1 MNSEYGIYNF
11 PLPPGEGPGERARPG
26 NTELGSAPRQ
36 PAVGWAKRSVPI
48 DPHNQRRNPLAGEHF
63 HSLASKLL
71 QLLLLLMLATT
82 AHADDQLTATV
93 DRNKIGIDE
102 TLTLR
107 LRYSGNES
115 GGQPDFELLEQDFDI
130 LSRQQSNQYRVI
142 NGRAE
147 SFVEWM
153 LTLAPKREGKLFVPS
168 LHYQGAVSDAIPIT
182 VTAAGAS
189 PDADERQAFLEVEL
203 DKDRVHVQ
211 EQLLVKVRLYTT
223 IGLHDIATEPLQ
235 VPGAHVEKVDEQ
247 RYERRIN
254 GVGHAVYELT
264 YAVFPESSGQ
274 LTIPALSYVAVA
286 GRRDPFSLFNR
297 NTQRLRLRS
306 QPQSLEVLPK
316 PDSYSGA
323 NWLPAASLGI
333 VQSWSKD
340 PQTFT
345 VGEPITR
352 IVTIRAEGLR
362 AAQLPPLPK
371 LNVEG
376 LKTYP
381 DQPQQDDQLGQ
392 SGVIGSRIETTAIVA
407 TKPGDYQLPAVTVTW
422 WDTKTGRQRATQLP
436 AFRFTVTGAASA
448 TATQEPGGST
458 GLQPNGSSLEDQS
471 NFWRNLAIAAL
482 ASHLLWLL
490 YFFHQRKSQNPAPG
504 PAKPRPSAERQAQA
518 LEQAV
523 ESNDPTQIQQATM
536 NWIRARWPNAAGNNL
551 SEMNEQLDFEELE
564 KLQDQLDAA
573 LYLTPPK
580 PLNTQQIKILI
591 SRLLKREKTEEN
603 KPEGRSLPDLF
614 T

>member
-1 MNSEYGIYNF
+1 MVNKCGIDPTLS
-11 PLPPGEGPGERARPG
+11 PLPLAGEGPGERANLVG
-26 NTELGSAPRQ
+26 A
-36 PAVGWAKRSVPI
+36 AVGRDRFFHTHWAIR
-48 DPHNQRRNPLAGEHF
+48 
-63 HSLASKLL
+63 LL
-71 QLLLLLMLATT
+71 QALLLLLMTNF
-82 AHADDQLTATV
+82 AHASDLTATV

-102 TLTLR
+102 TLNLR
-107 LRYSGNES
+107 LRYSGDES

-153 LTLAPKREGKLFVPS
+153 LTLAPKREGNLFVPS
-168 LHYQGAVSDAIPIT
+168 LHYKGQVSDAIPIT
-182 VTAAGAS
+182 VTEAGTG
-189 PDADERQAFLEVEL
+189 PDAGNRQAFLEVEL
-203 DKDRVHVQ
+203 DKEKIYVQ

-235 VPGAHVEKVDEQ
+235 IPGAHVEKVDEQ

-274 LTIPALSYVAVA
+274 LTIPALNYVAVA

-297 NTQRLRLRS
+297 NSQRLRLRS
-306 QPQSLEVLPK
+306 QTKTIEVQPK

-323 NWLPAASLGI
+323 HWLPAASLGI
-333 VQSWSKD
+333 VQSWSQD
-340 PQTFT
+340 PQSFT

-352 IVTIRAEGLR
+352 IVTLRAEGLR

-381 DQPQQDDQLGQ
+381 DQPQQDDQVSQNG
-392 SGVIGSRIETTAIVA
+392 ITGSRIETTAIVA
-407 TKPGDYQLPAVTVTW
+407 TKPGDYQLPPVTITW
-422 WDTKTGRQRATQLP
+422 WDSKSGRQRATQLP
-436 AFRFTVTGAASA
+436 AFRFSVSGAAAGA
-448 TATQEPGGST
+448 TAQQPGTIPDLKPGT
-458 GLQPNGSSLEDQS
+458 TPAVVQN
-471 NFWRNLAIAAL
+471 NFWRDLAIAAL

-490 YFFHQRKSQNPAPG
+490 YFFRQRGAQSPT
-504 PAKPRPSAERQAQA
+504 PSAARQAPNAEQQARA
-518 LEQAV
+518 LEHAA
-523 ESNDPTQIQQATM
+523 EGGDPSQIQQATL
-536 NWIRARWPNAAGNNL
+536 NWIRARWPQVAGNSLGEVNRRL
-551 SEMNEQLDFEELE
+551 GFEELD
-564 KLQDQLDAA
+564 KLQEQLDAA

-580 PLNTQQIKILI
+580 PLNKQLIRILVNQV
-591 SRLLKREKTEEN
+591 LKHEPIERTGEKDR
-603 KPEGRSLPDLF
+603 PLPDLF
-614 T
+614 A